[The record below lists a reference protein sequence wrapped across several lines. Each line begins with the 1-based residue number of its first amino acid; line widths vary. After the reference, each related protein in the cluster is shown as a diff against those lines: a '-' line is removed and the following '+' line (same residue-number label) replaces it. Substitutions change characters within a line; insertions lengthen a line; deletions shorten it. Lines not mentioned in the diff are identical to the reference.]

1 MGLGALTDGLAP
13 TPPMGWNSWNRFGPF
28 VSDQLVRETADALIE
43 SGMRDAGY
51 RYVVVDDAWEG
62 SLRSD
67 DGQLEPNLWRF
78 PNMHGLAA
86 YLHKRDLKFGLYSCA
101 GERTCQGY
109 PGSRGREFVD
119 ARRFASWDVDFVKID
134 WCHTA
139 GMDARAAYATWSEAI
154 AATRRPMVLSIC
166 EWGRNRPWEWAGSI
180 GHLWRTSHDIADRW
194 DSLVDILDRQAGLAE
209 VAGPDHWNDPD
220 MLEVGNGGMTD
231 VEYRAH
237 FSLWAILAAPL
248 MAGNDVRSMTEATRA
263 ILTAPEVIAVD
274 QDPLGRQGK
283 RVNMGKGVE
292 VWVRE
297 LAGGARAIVLLN
309 RNDAPARAEVTWD
322 LVGGARSHTALVRDL
337 WARQDIGR
345 RAEGY
350 DLTLAP
356 HSAAMLKATRDN
368 SSGA

>member
-67 DGQLEPNLWRF
+67 DGQLETNLWRF

-86 YLHKRDLKFGLYSCA
+86 YLHKRDLKFGLYTCA
-101 GERTCQGY
+101 GDRTCQGY

-119 ARRFASWDVDFVKID
+119 ARRFASWDVDFMKID

-139 GMDARAAYATWSEAI
+139 GLDARAAYATWSEANR
-154 AATRRPMVLSIC
+154 ATRRPMVLSIC
-166 EWGRNRPWEWAGSI
+166 EWGRNQPWEWAGTA

-194 DSLVDILDRQAGLAE
+194 DSLVDILDRQVELADY
-209 VAGPDHWNDPD
+209 AGPDHWNDPD

-231 VEYRAH
+231 IEYRAH

-248 MAGNDVRSMTEATRA
+248 MAGNDIRSMTDATKE

-274 QDPLGRQGK
+274 QDPLGRQGR
-283 RVNMGKGVE
+283 RVTRERGIE

-297 LAGGARAIVLLN
+297 LDGGARAIVLLN
-309 RNDAPARAEVTWD
+309 RGEVAARAEVTWD
-322 LVGGARSHTALVRDL
+322 LVGGSRSHTALVRDL
-337 WARQDIGR
+337 WARADIGR
-345 RAEGY
+345 RKEGY
-350 DLTLAP
+350 DVTLQP
-356 HSAAMLKATRDN
+356 HAATMLKATRET
-368 SSGA
+368 S